1 MLCVSLRVQF
11 LCGPA
16 SGKCAACQSN
26 SSPVPY
32 LSPRMHVPTSNSKQ
46 VAHNGPLLLL
56 LHAAVS
62 PRMNRL
68 VQQQKLQQQQAKCK
82 RGPKVLRPEGR
93 DRHRTAAPAV
103 AQRSTAAGRSRS
115 PSPGRGS
122 APDYQLPTE
131 ADDLVSVVKI
141 FLQHE
146 VLKCARRNRL
156 AGSPLGHRR
165 AQHKQPNL
173 MRWEALPHGV
183 LRD

>member
-1 MLCVSLRVQF
+1 MKQQLASSKVATHVCTSSHNKQSKLLTVALCCFLLR
-11 LCGPA
+11 
-16 SGKCAACQSN
+16 
-26 SSPVPY
+26 
-32 LSPRMHVPTSNSKQ
+32 
-46 VAHNGPLLLL
+46 
-56 LHAAVS
+56 AAVS

-103 AQRSTAAGRSRS
+103 AQRSAAAGRSRS
-115 PSPGRGS
+115 PSPGRGGV
-122 APDYQLPTE
+122 PDYQLPTE

-165 AQHKQPNL
+165 AQHKQPKHDGL
-173 MRWEALPHGV
+173 GGAATWRVEGLTS
-183 LRD
+183 RT